1 MHTYSLLQGE
11 KFGPGSATDMN
22 TFKVMKCGMKMWMTL
37 ADLVQSAA
45 AKHKRLWYVSN
56 KLLLVGS
63 DIMLHVQSCLVID
76 IRVVYLVEN
85 ATIIRVLILK

>member
-1 MHTYSLLQGE
+1 
-11 KFGPGSATDMN
+11 
-22 TFKVMKCGMKMWMTL
+22 MTL

-56 KLLLVGS
+56 KLLLVGF
-63 DIMLHVQSCLVID
+63 DIMLHVQSCLIID
-76 IRVVYLVEN
+76 IRVIYLVEN

>member
-1 MHTYSLLQGE
+1 
-11 KFGPGSATDMN
+11 
-22 TFKVMKCGMKMWMTL
+22 MWMTL

-63 DIMLHVQSCLVID
+63 DITRKTQHGFAAPSFELASLAFINSKGLV
-76 IRVVYLVEN
+76 VEL
-85 ATIIRVLILK
+85 RD